1 MDDCFVACVVVT
13 YNRLD
18 CLKQCLQA
26 LRMQSRK
33 TFDIIV
39 VNNGSTD
46 GTKDFLDSQK
56 NIITIHQQNLGG
68 AGGFYAGMKYMMEH
82 EKYTHLWLMDDDG
95 IPDED
100 ELNNLLIGM
109 DEHSLGYANALAI
122 DVVSKSKTCAG
133 ENLELISKE
142 STLHG
147 HLYPFNGALYKRSVI
162 EKVGLIKK
170 EMFIWGD
177 EQEYMSRAVHSGI
190 DLITV
195 TKAIHYHPKEKGT
208 WGFVFPLIKKYKVLL
223 KPKHL
228 SHFFYRNAG
237 YFLNKYPENK
247 KENIRFVV
255 AYFLRF
261 LLHFEIKELIKFIK
275 YYIRGMRNDYR

>member
-177 EQEYMSRAVHSGI
+177 EREYTLRLKKNGVKCGS
-190 DLITV
+190 ITN
-195 TKAIHYHPKEKGT
+195 AIHYHPLFKGDFT
-208 WGFVFPLIKKYKVLL
+208 YAIPFISVGKIAVKPEPRDKYYYRNLGYLDKTYQCGFGKKYVLYYVLRL
-223 KPKHL
+223 K
-228 SHFFYRNAG
+228 F
-237 YFLNKYPENK
+237 
-247 KENIRFVV
+247 IRLMR
-255 AYFLRF
+255 FLRF
-261 LLHFEIKELIKFIK
+261 YILGYKNRYDVEI
-275 YYIRGMRNDYR
+275 